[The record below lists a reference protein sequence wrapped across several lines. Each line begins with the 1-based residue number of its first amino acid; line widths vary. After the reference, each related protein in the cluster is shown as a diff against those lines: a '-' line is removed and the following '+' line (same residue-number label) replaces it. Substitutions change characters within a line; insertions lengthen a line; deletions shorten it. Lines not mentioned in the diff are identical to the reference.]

1 MNRMIGIWALKTGLE
16 RQVHIKQQRN
26 RNEKDERR

>member
-1 MNRMIGIWALKTGLE
+1 MNRMIGIWALKTGPE
-16 RQVHIKQQRN
+16 MQVNIKEQHN

>member
-16 RQVHIKQQRN
+16 MQVNIKEQHN